1 MHKRW
6 YLALIVAMALAGCQ
20 KPAMRHI
27 DPPHP
32 AGYLSDPGLSYA
44 NNVMHA
50 AGLTRIVDMPAPD
63 QSQEIP
69 VATCRRRHQHGHRR
83 LHQLLRYRRPRLRP
97 GPRAA
102 LKMGDPKKVVHE
114 RNNRIIGWMPREAVP
129 ADVTPEQHWQST
141 LDGMALSLVRLRHP
155 GDAVWHFET
164 VFNSQGDHYKGTC
177 FSAEHVGQECKAAN
191 FLTLKTPNAEF
202 MPITSEPDFI
212 GDGEAYL
219 ARGSVFTIDCTL
231 STANM

>member
-1 MHKRW
+1 
-6 YLALIVAMALAGCQ
+6 
-20 KPAMRHI
+20 
-27 DPPHP
+27 
-32 AGYLSDPGLSYA
+32 
-44 NNVMHA
+44 MHA

-69 VATCRRRHQHGHRR
+69 VASRAGAAINTGIAAYTNYYGIGGLGSGLVHG
-83 LHQLLRYRRPRLRP
+83 L
-97 GPRAA
+97 

-155 GDAVWHFET
+155 GDACGTLRRFST
-164 VFNSQGDHYKGTC
+164 AKATTTKGTC

-219 ARGSVFTIDCTL
+219 ARGSVLLSIARCRQRICRPGYL
-231 STANM
+231 STGFLRAAVTPVARLGVRLPSARKVHV